1 MSEIFMS
8 YLPDKLKSRTSS
20 GLCTYT
26 DEGGADLTIFASN
39 NPDTRAYHSS
49 TGRISCLLGFV
60 QYTYRCRPEALSAL
74 MVAS

>member
-26 DEGGADLTIFASN
+26 DAGGADLTIFVSN
-39 NPDTRAYHSS
+39 NPDTRAYHQ
-49 TGRISCLLGFV
+49 GRNFRVCLGGAAAPNLKEIF
-60 QYTYRCRPEALSAL
+60 
-74 MVAS
+74 